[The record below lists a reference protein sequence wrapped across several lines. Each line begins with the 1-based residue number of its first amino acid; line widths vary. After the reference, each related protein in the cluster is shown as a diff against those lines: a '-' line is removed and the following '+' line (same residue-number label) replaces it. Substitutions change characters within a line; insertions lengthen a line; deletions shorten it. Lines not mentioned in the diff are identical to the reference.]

1 VVKTVLSIY
10 TAIEKSAK
18 NSAGTDAGHFRL
30 AKRILASDTKDI
42 YGS

>member
-1 VVKTVLSIY
+1 MVKTVLSIC
-10 TAIEKSAK
+10 TAIEKCAK

-30 AKRILASDTKDI
+30 AKRILATDTKNV